1 MNDEQLIAVMHP
13 EECDGAGLA
22 SSQGNNN
29 NEIPEEEWNSMEAR
43 EFGQKLCEKTET
55 DWAAAQIK
63 DETSKTA
70 IEYILAG
77 AGDITESDSRNSR

>member
-1 MNDEQLIAVMHP
+1 
-13 EECDGAGLA
+13 
-22 SSQGNNN
+22 
-29 NEIPEEEWNSMEAR
+29 MEAR